1 LFLSLAISHRH
12 PAVNG
17 TPSPSCSFYT
27 VLGESA
33 QEFAEVGSLKEKDFR
48 NQFTTSLFRIR
59 CRTLLLVANVHL
71 CNWKIKGVSIVR
83 IAPVFQE
90 EVMPQLVEQK
100 ESKADLSKRVSLTK
114 ILVTTDFSEVSDR
127 ALDYAIALARRYDAR
142 IYLTHVITPDP
153 FQFAEPQLAQA
164 TYEKVR
170 QAAEEGITDILIS
183 GKLRGVP
190 HEVLME
196 EGNVWPTLEK
206 MIVEHEIDLVVA
218 GTHGRGKVQ
227 KILIGSVAE
236 EIFRRAT
243 TAVLTVGPAV
253 KGGAKEIDLNHI
265 LFATDFGPGAER
277 AAAHAFS
284 LAQEHNAHLTLLHVI
299 ESAAAYTE
307 ESVAR
312 QREINIVR
320 MKQLMPPGTE
330 NWCKPEFRVTFGS
343 AVEEIL
349 IASRES
355 KADLI
360 VMGAKARKSLA
371 GHVPLTIAYNVVTKA
386 TCPVL
391 TVRG

>member
-1 LFLSLAISHRH
+1 
-12 PAVNG
+12 
-17 TPSPSCSFYT
+17 
-27 VLGESA
+27 
-33 QEFAEVGSLKEKDFR
+33 
-48 NQFTTSLFRIR
+48 
-59 CRTLLLVANVHL
+59 
-71 CNWKIKGVSIVR
+71 
-83 IAPVFQE
+83 
-90 EVMPQLVEQK
+90 MPQVAEPRESVET
-100 ESKADLSKRVSLTK
+100 AKRVSLTK

-142 IYLTHVITPDP
+142 IYLTHIITPDP

-170 QAAEEGITDILIS
+170 QSAEEGITDILIS

-190 HEVLME
+190 HEVLLD

-206 MIVEHEIDLVVA
+206 LIAEHEIDLVVA

-236 EIFRRAT
+236 EIFRQAD

-253 KGGAKEIDLNHI
+253 KGDAQKEIELSHI
-265 LFATDFGPGAER
+265 LFATDFGPGAEK
-277 AAAHAFS
+277 AAAYAFS
-284 LAQEHNAHLTLLHVI
+284 LAQEHNASLTLLHVI
-299 ESAAAYTE
+299 EGTTAYTE
-307 ESVAR
+307 EAVAR

-320 MKQLMPPGTE
+320 MKKLMPAGTE

-349 IASRES
+349 IAARES

-360 VMGAKARKSLA
+360 VMGTKPRKSLA

-386 TCPVL
+386 TSPVL

>member
-1 LFLSLAISHRH
+1 
-12 PAVNG
+12 
-17 TPSPSCSFYT
+17 
-27 VLGESA
+27 
-33 QEFAEVGSLKEKDFR
+33 
-48 NQFTTSLFRIR
+48 
-59 CRTLLLVANVHL
+59 
-71 CNWKIKGVSIVR
+71 
-83 IAPVFQE
+83 
-90 EVMPQLVEQK
+90 MPQVAEPKQTVE
-100 ESKADLSKRVSLTK
+100 STKRILLTK
-114 ILVTTDFSEVSDR
+114 ILVTTDFSAVSDR

-142 IYLTHVITPDP
+142 IYLAHVITPDP

-196 EGNVWPTLEK
+196 EGNVWPTVEK
-206 MIVEHEIDLVVA
+206 LIAEHEIDLVVV

-236 EIFRRAT
+236 EIFRQADC
-243 TAVLTVGPAV
+243 AVLTVGPAV
-253 KGGAKEIDLNHI
+253 RGEMAKEVDLKSI
-265 LFATDFGPGAER
+265 LFATDFGPGAEK

-284 LAQEHNAHLTLLHVI
+284 LAQEHDAHVTLLHVI
-299 ESAAAYTE
+299 ESTAAYTE

-312 QREINIVR
+312 QREINVVR
-320 MKQLMPPGTE
+320 MKQLMPPGSE
-330 NWCKPEFRVTFGS
+330 NWCKPEFRVTFGT

-349 IASRES
+349 VAIRES
-355 KADLI
+355 RADLV
-360 VMGAKARKSLA
+360 VMGAKARRSLA
-371 GHVPLTIAYNVVTKA
+371 GHIPLTVAYNVVTKA

>member
-1 LFLSLAISHRH
+1 MPQIVEH
-12 PAVNG
+12 
-17 TPSPSCSFYT
+17 
-27 VLGESA
+27 
-33 QEFAEVGSLKEKDFR
+33 KEKV
-48 NQFTTSLFRIR
+48 TT
-59 CRTLLLVANVHL
+59 
-71 CNWKIKGVSIVR
+71 
-83 IAPVFQE
+83 
-90 EVMPQLVEQK
+90 
-100 ESKADLSKRVSLTK
+100 DLSKRVSLTK

-183 GKLRGVP
+183 GKLRGVA

-196 EGNVWPTLEK
+196 EGNVWPVLEK
-206 MIVEHEIDLVVA
+206 LIEAHEIDLVVA

-227 KILIGSVAE
+227 KLLIGSVAE
-236 EIFRRAT
+236 EIFRQAR

-253 KGGAKEIDLNHI
+253 KGEGAKEIDLKHI
-265 LFATDFGPGAER
+265 LFCTDFGPGAER

-284 LAQEHNAHLTLLHVI
+284 LAQEHNAQLTLLHVI
-299 ESAAAYTE
+299 ESGAAFTE

-312 QREINIVR
+312 QREIQTAR
-320 MKQLMPPGTE
+320 MKQLMPAGTE
-330 NWCKPEFRVTFGS
+330 NWCKPDFRVTFGL

-349 IASRES
+349 IATREFH
-355 KADLI
+355 ADLI
-360 VMGAKARKSLA
+360 VMGAKPRKSLA

-386 TCPVL
+386 PCPVL

>member
-1 LFLSLAISHRH
+1 MPH
-12 PAVNG
+12 V
-17 TPSPSCSFYT
+17 
-27 VLGESA
+27 
-33 QEFAEVGSLKEKDFR
+33 AEPREK
-48 NQFTTSLFRIR
+48 TS
-59 CRTLLLVANVHL
+59 VDV
-71 CNWKIKGVSIVR
+71 
-83 IAPVFQE
+83 
-90 EVMPQLVEQK
+90 
-100 ESKADLSKRVSLTK
+100 SKRVSLTK

-170 QAAEEGITDILIS
+170 QAAEEGMTDILIS

-190 HEVLME
+190 HEVLLD

-206 MIVEHEIDLVVA
+206 LILEHEIDLVVA

-236 EIFRRAT
+236 EIFRRAD

-253 KGGAKEIDLNHI
+253 RGEPQKEIELGHI
-265 LFATDFGPGAER
+265 LFATDFGTGAEK
-277 AAAHAFS
+277 AAAYAFS
-284 LAQEHNAHLTLLHVI
+284 LAQEHNASLTLLHVI
-299 ESAAAYTE
+299 ESGAAYTE

-320 MKQLMPPGTE
+320 MKKLMPGGTE

-349 IASRES
+349 IAARES

-360 VMGAKARKSLA
+360 VMGAKPRKNLA

>member
-1 LFLSLAISHRH
+1 MPQVIA
-12 PAVNG
+12 
-17 TPSPSCSFYT
+17 TKD
-27 VLGESA
+27 
-33 QEFAEVGSLKEKDFR
+33 KEK
-48 NQFTTSLFRIR
+48 I
-59 CRTLLLVANVHL
+59 
-71 CNWKIKGVSIVR
+71 
-83 IAPVFQE
+83 
-90 EVMPQLVEQK
+90 
-100 ESKADLSKRVSLTK
+100 ESSKRVLLTK

-142 IYLTHVITPDP
+142 IYLAHVITPDP

-196 EGNVWPTLEK
+196 EGNVWPTLDK
-206 MIVEHEIDLVVA
+206 LINEHEIDLVVV

-236 EIFRRAT
+236 EIFRQADC
-243 TAVLTVGPAV
+243 AVMTVGPGV
-253 KGGAKEIDLNHI
+253 KGDAAKEIELKSI
-265 LFATDFGPGAER
+265 LFATDFGPGAEK

-284 LAQEHNAHLTLLHVI
+284 LAQEHDARVTLLHVI

-312 QREINIVR
+312 QREINVVR
-320 MKQLMPPGTE
+320 MKQLMPPGSE

-349 IASRES
+349 IAARES
-355 KADLI
+355 KADLV
-360 VMGAKARKSLA
+360 VMGAKARRSLA

-386 TCPVL
+386 ACPVL

>member
-1 LFLSLAISHRH
+1 
-12 PAVNG
+12 
-17 TPSPSCSFYT
+17 
-27 VLGESA
+27 
-33 QEFAEVGSLKEKDFR
+33 
-48 NQFTTSLFRIR
+48 
-59 CRTLLLVANVHL
+59 
-71 CNWKIKGVSIVR
+71 
-83 IAPVFQE
+83 
-90 EVMPQLVEQK
+90 MPQVAEHGVKSTL
-100 ESKADLSKRVSLTK
+100 ESGKRVSLTK

-142 IYLTHVITPDP
+142 ISLTHVITPDP

-183 GKLRGVP
+183 GKLRGIP

-206 MIVEHEIDLVVA
+206 LILEHEIDLVVC
-218 GTHGRGKVQ
+218 GTHGRNKVQ
-227 KILIGSVAE
+227 KILIGSAAE
-236 EIFRRAT
+236 EIFRQAN

-253 KGGAKEIDLNHI
+253 KGDNRKETELSNI
-265 LFATDFGPGAER
+265 LFATDFGPGAEK

-284 LAQEHNAHLTLLHVI
+284 LAQEHNARLTLLHVI

-312 QREINIVR
+312 QREINAVR

-330 NWCKPEFRVTFGS
+330 NWCKPEFRITFGT
-343 AVEEIL
+343 AAEEIL
-349 IASRES
+349 IAARES

-360 VMGAKARKSLA
+360 VMGAKPRKSLA
-371 GHVPLTIAYNVVTKA
+371 GHVPLTIAYNVATKA

>member
-1 LFLSLAISHRH
+1 MPEVLEPTKKAIVDS
-12 PAVNG
+12 
-17 TPSPSCSFYT
+17 T
-27 VLGESA
+27 
-33 QEFAEVGSLKEKDFR
+33 
-48 NQFTTSLFRIR
+48 
-59 CRTLLLVANVHL
+59 
-71 CNWKIKGVSIVR
+71 
-83 IAPVFQE
+83 
-90 EVMPQLVEQK
+90 
-100 ESKADLSKRVSLTK
+100 KRVLLTK
-114 ILVTTDFSEVSDR
+114 ILVTTDFSEVSDH
-127 ALDYAIALARRYDAR
+127 ALDYAISLARRYDAR
-142 IYLTHVITPDP
+142 IYLAHVITPDP

-206 MIVEHEIDLVVA
+206 LIVEHEIDLVVV

-236 EIFRRAT
+236 EIFRQADC
-243 TAVLTVGPAV
+243 AVLTVGPGV
-253 KGGAKEIDLNHI
+253 KGETAKEIELKNI
-265 LFATDFGPGAER
+265 LFATDFGPGAEK

-284 LAQEHNAHLTLLHVI
+284 LAQEHGARLSLLHVI

-320 MKQLMPPGTE
+320 MRQLMPKGSE
-330 NWCKPEFRVTFGS
+330 DWCKIEFRVTFGA

-349 IASRES
+349 LSAREI

-360 VMGAKARKSLA
+360 VMGAKPRKSLA
-371 GHVPLTIAYNVVTKA
+371 GHAPLTIAYNVVTKA
-386 TCPVL
+386 PSPVL

>member
-1 LFLSLAISHRH
+1 MPQVIETKDK
-12 PAVNG
+12 G
-17 TPSPSCSFYT
+17 KI
-27 VLGESA
+27 ESA
-33 QEFAEVGSLKEKDFR
+33 
-48 NQFTTSLFRIR
+48 
-59 CRTLLLVANVHL
+59 
-71 CNWKIKGVSIVR
+71 
-83 IAPVFQE
+83 
-90 EVMPQLVEQK
+90 
-100 ESKADLSKRVSLTK
+100 KRVLLTK

-142 IYLTHVITPDP
+142 IYLAHVITPDP

-183 GKLRGVP
+183 GQLRGVP

-196 EGNVWPTLEK
+196 EGNVWPTLDRL
-206 MIVEHEIDLVVA
+206 ITEHEIDLVVV

-236 EIFRRAT
+236 EIFRQADC
-243 TAVLTVGPAV
+243 AVMTVGPGV
-253 KGGAKEIDLNHI
+253 KGDTAKEVDLRSI
-265 LFATDFGPGAER
+265 LFATDFGPGAEK

-284 LAQEHNAHLTLLHVI
+284 LAQEHDARVTLLHVI

-312 QREINIVR
+312 QREINISR
-320 MKQLMPPGTE
+320 MKQLMPFGSE

-349 IASRES
+349 IAARES
-355 KADLI
+355 RADLI
-360 VMGAKARKSLA
+360 VMGAKARRSLA

-386 TCPVL
+386 ACPVL

>member
-1 LFLSLAISHRH
+1 
-12 PAVNG
+12 
-17 TPSPSCSFYT
+17 
-27 VLGESA
+27 
-33 QEFAEVGSLKEKDFR
+33 
-48 NQFTTSLFRIR
+48 
-59 CRTLLLVANVHL
+59 
-71 CNWKIKGVSIVR
+71 
-83 IAPVFQE
+83 VFEE
-90 EVMPQLVEQK
+90 EVMPQVIETKDK
-100 ESKADLSKRVSLTK
+100 EKIESSKRVLLTK

-127 ALDYAIALARRYDAR
+127 ALDYAISLARRYDAR
-142 IYLTHVITPDP
+142 IYLAHVITPDP

-196 EGNVWPTLEK
+196 EGNVWPTLDK
-206 MIVEHEIDLVVA
+206 LINEHEIDLVVV

-236 EIFRRAT
+236 EIFRQADC
-243 TAVLTVGPAV
+243 AVLTVGPGV
-253 KGGAKEIDLNHI
+253 KGAAAKEIELKSI
-265 LFATDFGPGAER
+265 LFATDFGPGAEK

-284 LAQEHNAHLTLLHVI
+284 LAQEHDARVTLLHVI

-312 QREINIVR
+312 QREINVVR
-320 MKQLMPPGTE
+320 MKQLMPPGSE

-349 IASRES
+349 IAARES
-355 KADLI
+355 KADLV
-360 VMGAKARKSLA
+360 VMGAKARRSLA

-386 TCPVL
+386 ACPVL

>member
-1 LFLSLAISHRH
+1 
-12 PAVNG
+12 
-17 TPSPSCSFYT
+17 
-27 VLGESA
+27 
-33 QEFAEVGSLKEKDFR
+33 
-48 NQFTTSLFRIR
+48 
-59 CRTLLLVANVHL
+59 
-71 CNWKIKGVSIVR
+71 
-83 IAPVFQE
+83 
-90 EVMPQLVEQK
+90 MPQVVEQHEQK
-100 ESKADLSKRVSLTK
+100 FDLSKRVSLTK
-114 ILVTTDFSEVSDR
+114 VLVTTDFSEVSDR

-190 HEVLME
+190 HEVLLG
-196 EGNVWPTLEK
+196 EGSVWPTLEK
-206 MIVEHEIDLVVA
+206 LITEHEIDLIVC
-218 GTHGRGKVQ
+218 GTHGRGKVR

-236 EIFRRAT
+236 EIFRQAN

-253 KGGAKEIDLNHI
+253 KGELTNEIELNHI
-265 LFATDFGPGAER
+265 LFATDFGSGAER
-277 AAAHAFS
+277 AADHAIS
-284 LAQEHNAHLTLLHVI
+284 LAQEHNAQLTLLHVI
-299 ESAAAYTE
+299 ESSAAYTE

-312 QREINIVR
+312 QREINVAR
-320 MKQLMPPGTE
+320 MKQLLPAGTE

-349 IASRES
+349 IAAKES

>member
-1 LFLSLAISHRH
+1 
-12 PAVNG
+12 
-17 TPSPSCSFYT
+17 
-27 VLGESA
+27 
-33 QEFAEVGSLKEKDFR
+33 
-48 NQFTTSLFRIR
+48 
-59 CRTLLLVANVHL
+59 
-71 CNWKIKGVSIVR
+71 
-83 IAPVFQE
+83 
-90 EVMPQLVEQK
+90 MPQVLEPAKKVVVD
-100 ESKADLSKRVSLTK
+100 SSKRVLLTK
-114 ILVTTDFSEVSDR
+114 ILVTTDFSEVSDH
-127 ALDYAIALARRYDAR
+127 ALDYAISLARRYDAR
-142 IYLTHVITPDP
+142 IYLAHVITPDP

-206 MIVEHEIDLVVA
+206 LIVEHEIDLVVV

-236 EIFRRAT
+236 EIFRQADC
-243 TAVLTVGPAV
+243 AVLTVGPGV
-253 KGGAKEIDLNHI
+253 KGETAKEIELKNI
-265 LFATDFGPGAER
+265 LFATDFGPGAEK

-284 LAQEHNAHLTLLHVI
+284 LAQEHGARLSLLHVI

-320 MKQLMPPGTE
+320 MRQLMPKGSE
-330 NWCKPEFRVTFGS
+330 NWCKPEFRVTFGA

-349 IASRES
+349 LAAREI

-360 VMGAKARKSLA
+360 VMGAKPRKSLA
-371 GHVPLTIAYNVVTKA
+371 GHAPLTIAYNVVTKA
-386 TCPVL
+386 PSPVI

>member
-1 LFLSLAISHRH
+1 M
-12 PAVNG
+12 PQ
-17 TPSPSCSFYT
+17 T
-27 VLGESA
+27 
-33 QEFAEVGSLKEKDFR
+33 AEQRELKQIDR
-48 NQFTTSLFRIR
+48 NQ
-59 CRTLLLVANVHL
+59 
-71 CNWKIKGVSIVR
+71 
-83 IAPVFQE
+83 
-90 EVMPQLVEQK
+90 
-100 ESKADLSKRVSLTK
+100 RVNLTK

-142 IYLTHVITPDP
+142 IYLSHVITPDP

-183 GKLRGVP
+183 GKLRGLP

-196 EGNVWPTLEK
+196 EGNVWPTLDK

-227 KILIGSVAE
+227 KLLIGSVAE
-236 EIFRRAT
+236 EIFRRAG

-253 KGGAKEIDLNHI
+253 KSGAAKEIEFKHI
-265 LFATDFGPGAER
+265 LFATDFGSGAEK

-284 LAQEHNAHLTLLHVI
+284 LAQEHNARLTLLHVI
-299 ESAAAYTE
+299 ETAAAYTE

-312 QREINIVR
+312 QRDINIAR
-320 MKQLMPPGTE
+320 MKQLVPAGSE
-330 NWCKPEFRVTFGS
+330 NWCKPEFRVTYGS

-349 IASRES
+349 IAARES

-360 VMGAKARKSLA
+360 VMGAKARKNLA
-371 GHVPLTIAYNVVTKA
+371 GHAPLTIAYNVVTKSI
-386 TCPVL
+386 CPVL

>member
-1 LFLSLAISHRH
+1 
-12 PAVNG
+12 
-17 TPSPSCSFYT
+17 
-27 VLGESA
+27 
-33 QEFAEVGSLKEKDFR
+33 
-48 NQFTTSLFRIR
+48 
-59 CRTLLLVANVHL
+59 
-71 CNWKIKGVSIVR
+71 
-83 IAPVFQE
+83 
-90 EVMPQLVEQK
+90 MPQVIEHK
-100 ESKADLSKRVSLTK
+100 ETTEIDATKRVLLTK

-142 IYLTHVITPDP
+142 IYLAHVITPDP

-196 EGNVWPTLEK
+196 EGNVWPALNKLIT
-206 MIVEHEIDLVVA
+206 EHEIDLVVV

-236 EIFRRAT
+236 EIFRQADC
-243 TAVLTVGPAV
+243 AVLTVGPAV
-253 KGGAKEIDLNHI
+253 KGETRKEVELKSI
-265 LFATDFGPGAER
+265 LFATDFGPGAEK

-284 LAQEHNAHLTLLHVI
+284 LAQEHDARLTLLHVI

-312 QREINIVR
+312 QRDINIVR
-320 MKQLMPPGTE
+320 MEKLMPRGTE
-330 NWCKPEFRVTFGS
+330 NWCKPEFRVTFGA

-349 IASRES
+349 IAAREA
-355 KADLI
+355 KADLV
-360 VMGAKARKSLA
+360 VMGAKPRRSLA
-371 GHVPLTIAYNVVTKA
+371 GHVPLTIAYTVVTKA
-386 TCPVL
+386 GCPVL

>member
-1 LFLSLAISHRH
+1 
-12 PAVNG
+12 
-17 TPSPSCSFYT
+17 
-27 VLGESA
+27 
-33 QEFAEVGSLKEKDFR
+33 
-48 NQFTTSLFRIR
+48 
-59 CRTLLLVANVHL
+59 
-71 CNWKIKGVSIVR
+71 
-83 IAPVFQE
+83 
-90 EVMPQLVEQK
+90 MPQVIETK
-100 ESKADLSKRVSLTK
+100 DKTNIESSKRVLLTK

-142 IYLTHVITPDP
+142 IYLAHVITPDP

-196 EGNVWPTLEK
+196 EGSVWPTVDKL
-206 MIVEHEIDLVVA
+206 ITEHEIDLVVV

-236 EIFRRAT
+236 EIFRQADC
-243 TAVLTVGPAV
+243 AVLTVGPSV
-253 KGGAKEIDLNHI
+253 KGDTTREIELKSI
-265 LFATDFGPGAER
+265 LFATDFGPGAEK

-284 LAQEHNAHLTLLHVI
+284 LAQEHDARVTLLHVI

-312 QREINIVR
+312 QREINVVR
-320 MKQLMPPGTE
+320 MKQLMPVGSE

-349 IASRES
+349 IAARES
-355 KADLI
+355 KADL
-360 VMGAKARKSLA
+360 VVTGAKARRSLA

-386 TCPVL
+386 ACPVL